1 MAYMKKPDF
10 RRIKEMKKFKR
21 LIAGVL
27 LAAMTLSLC
36 ACGNT
41 EETAQDTTQAVGNAE
56 ETQEETASTGELTT
70 VKIGIDT
77 EVLAFLQIIAQ
88 EKGFFEE
95 NGIDAELTSYAAG
108 IETINAVVLG
118 EVQIGAAYDYAAC
131 TRLAE
136 KTNLRLVSSL
146 VVDSP
151 DSMWYDTTV
160 EGAAEP
166 KDFAGQKI
174 AVLQGT
180 REEYLWAKELEYAGL
195 TNDDVEYEYFGSN
208 AEKIT
213 AFVSGEADAVMGSKP
228 FKEQL
233 DVVENK
239 TTINDLGGINVASQG
254 YVLADSTLLEEQP
267 EVVAGYLKA
276 LQEAMDY
283 IDTDIDDA
291 AQICADYLTLQKE
304 DVISAFGSYNYEVRF
319 LQEDYD
325 RLQDIADWCYQN
337 GVTDEIQVK
346 DYMNIESVSE
356 AFPDK
361 VTYEEK

>member
-1 MAYMKKPDF
+1 
-10 RRIKEMKKFKR
+10 MKKFRK

-36 ACGNT
+36 ACG
-41 EETAQDTTQAVGNAE
+41 EEEASTSSPKASSTAADEIGSDGE
-56 ETQEETASTGELTT
+56 ETQVETASTGELTT

-77 EVLAFLQIIAQ
+77 EVLAFLQIIAK

-108 IETINAVVLG
+108 IDTINAVVLG
-118 EVQIGAAYDYAAC
+118 EVQIGSAYDYAAC

-146 VVDSP
+146 VVDSS
-151 DSMWYDTTV
+151 DSLWYDTTV
-160 EGAAEP
+160 EGATEP

-195 TNDDVEYEYFGSN
+195 TEDDVQLDYYASN

-213 AFVSGEADAVMGSKP
+213 AFATGAADAVMGSKP
-228 FKEQL
+228 FLEQL
-233 DVVENK
+233 EAVENR
-239 TTINDLGGINVASQG
+239 TTVNDLGGINVASQG
-254 YVLADSTLLEEQP
+254 YVLADATLLEEQP
-267 EVVAGYLKA
+267 EIVAGYLKA
-276 LQEAMDY
+276 LQKAMDY
-283 IDTDIDDA
+283 IGTDLEDA
-291 AQICADYLTLQKE
+291 AQICADYLTLQQD
-304 DVISAFGSYNYEVRF
+304 DVINAFNSYNYDVRF

-325 RLQDIADWCYQN
+325 AIQSIADWCYAN
-337 GVTDEIQVK
+337 GVTGEIQIK
-346 DYMNIESVSE
+346 DYMNLESVKL

-361 VTYEEK
+361 VTYVEE

>member
-1 MAYMKKPDF
+1 MNKF
-10 RRIKEMKKFKR
+10 RKI
-21 LIAGVL
+21 ITGIL
-27 LAAMTLSLC
+27 LVSMTLSLYG
-36 ACGNT
+36 CG
-41 EETAQDTTQAVGNAE
+41 TAQKSQSDVAIEKTSDDKKVKENDP
-56 ETQEETASTGELTT
+56 SDELTT

-77 EVLAFLQIIAQ
+77 EVLAFLQIIAK
-88 EKGFFEE
+88 EKGYFKE
-95 NGIDAELTSYAAG
+95 NGINAELTSYAAG

-146 VVDSP
+146 VTDSP

-160 EGAAEP
+160 EGASEP
-166 KDFAGQKI
+166 RDFAGQKI
-174 AVLQGT
+174 GVLQGT

-195 TNDDVEYEYFGSN
+195 TNDDVEYEYFSSN

-213 AFVSGEADAVMGSKP
+213 AFVSGEIDAVMGQKA

-233 DVVENK
+233 DAVKNK
-239 TTINDLGGINVASQG
+239 TTINDLGGIGVASQG
-254 YVLADSTLLEEQP
+254 YVLADATLLEEQP
-267 EVVAGYLKA
+267 EVVTGYLKA

-283 IDTDIDDA
+283 IDTDVDDA
-291 AQICADYLTLQKE
+291 ARICSDYLTLQE
-304 DVISAFGSYNYEVRF
+304 NDVISAFGSYNYEVRF

-325 RLQDIADWCYQN
+325 HLQDIAKWCHEN
-337 GVTDEIQVK
+337 GVTGDEIQVK
-346 DYMNIESVSE
+346 DYMDIKSVSE

-361 VTYEEK
+361 VTYKEQ

>member
-1 MAYMKKPDF
+1 MSKLRKT
-10 RRIKEMKKFKR
+10 I
-21 LIAGVL
+21 IGIL
-27 LAAMTLSLC
+27 LMSMTLPLYAYGST
-36 ACGNT
+36 GKNPSDV
-41 EETAQDTTQAVGNAE
+41 TAEKTSNDKKTKEND
-56 ETQEETASTGELTT
+56 SSGELTT

-77 EVLAFLQIIAQ
+77 EVLAFLQVIAK
-88 EKGFFEE
+88 EKGYFEE

-146 VVDSP
+146 VTDSP
-151 DSMWYDTTV
+151 DSMWYETTV
-160 EGAAEP
+160 EGATEP

-195 TNDDVEYEYFGSN
+195 TSDDVEYEYFGSN

-213 AFVSGEADAVMGSKP
+213 AFVSGEVDAIMGQKA

-233 DVVENK
+233 DAVDNK
-239 TTINDLGGINVASQG
+239 TIINDLGGINVASQG
-254 YVLADSTLLEEQP
+254 YVLADAALLEEQP
-267 EVVAGYLKA
+267 EVVTGYLKA

-283 IDTDIDDA
+283 INTDVEDA
-291 AQICADYLTLQKE
+291 AKICADYLTLQKD
-304 DVISAFGSYNYEVRF
+304 DVVNAFSSYNYEVRF
-319 LQEDYD
+319 SQEDYD
-325 RLQDIADWCYQN
+325 HLQDIAAWCHEN
-337 GVTDEIQVK
+337 GVTDDEIQVK
-346 DYMNIESVSE
+346 DYMNIKSVSE

-361 VTYEEK
+361 VTYKEQ